1 MTGIGELMRLYKVG
15 RSQVCDI
22 FRKVLHSTE
31 GKTLIGF
38 GAVLIGICG
47 LPPSFTR

>member
-1 MTGIGELMRLYKVG
+1 MTGIGELMRLYYVY
-15 RSQVCDI
+15 CICNI
-22 FRKVLHSTE
+22 FRKVLHSTD

-47 LPPSFTR
+47 LPPSMTR